1 MTTNDSDHY
10 MEDARWYVEQY
21 LDRKN
26 ISRDILTE
34 ELIDVMAYHYYK
46 NYYYYNMDDEF
57 ALLAAVS
64 VVLKDK
70 GIVVDGFEAWIP

>member
-1 MTTNDSDHY
+1 MTTNDSNHY

-34 ELIDVMAYHYYK
+34 ELIDEMAYHYYK
-46 NYYYYNMDDEF
+46 NFYYYNMDDEF
-57 ALLAAVS
+57 DLMAAVS

-70 GIVVDGFEAWIP
+70 GIVVDGFEVWIP